1 MKLTSVEHIGRW
13 QLLPGVGRTVLGATK
28 ARTGKLAM
36 LDLKAKRTAC
46 LLGFVLLAA
55 CGVGSDSA
63 RLRITNVGDM
73 PIRNLTVLFPEDQVH
88 FGDVA
93 VGETSRYVDV
103 PHGVYHYAAYRL
115 EIDGALIT
123 QPVIDWVGEEQMQG
137 ESFTYSLAASRQR
150 VELVM
155 VTVDN

>member
-1 MKLTSVEHIGRW
+1 M
-13 QLLPGVGRTVLGATK
+13 LGGPCLEPRRLAP
-28 ARTGKLAM
+28 AKLAM

-115 EIDGALIT
+115 EIDGALVT
-123 QPVIDWVGEEQMQG
+123 QPVIDWVGDEPMQG